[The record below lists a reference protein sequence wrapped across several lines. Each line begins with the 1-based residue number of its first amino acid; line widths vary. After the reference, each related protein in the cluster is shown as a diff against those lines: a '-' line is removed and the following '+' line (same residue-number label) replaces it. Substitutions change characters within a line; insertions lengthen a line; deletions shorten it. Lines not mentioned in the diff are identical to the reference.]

1 MNDRRQTAGRDDERG
16 QALVEFAIV
25 APFFFLILFAIIQL
39 GLLFAA
45 QNGVVSAVRETA
57 RYAAPYR
64 VADSS
69 GATDTC
75 NFYVLGKLGTALQQA
90 VPAFDSSGSHETI
103 TYSSAQGKDTSTTG
117 SGTTWYITVT
127 VHEDYDLP
135 VWVPLVGNFVDG
147 LDGSIDG
154 HITIHANEQMRVEN
168 DGFPSDPF
176 GGTTTTCS
184 S

>member
-1 MNDRRQTAGRDDERG
+1 MRTNDRG
-16 QALVEFAIV
+16 QALVEFALV
-25 APFFFLILFAIIQL
+25 APFFFLLLFAIIQL

-64 VADSS
+64 VADSA
-69 GATDTC
+69 GAVDTC
-75 NFYVLGKLGTALQQA
+75 DLYALPKLLTALQQA
-90 VPAFDSSGSHETI
+90 VPAFDSTGRHDTI
-103 TYSSAQGKDTSTTG
+103 TYASAQGKDTSTTG
-117 SGTTWYITVT
+117 ANTTWYITVT

-135 VWVPLVGNFVDG
+135 VWVPLVGNFIDG

-154 HITIHANEQMRVEN
+154 HITVHANEQMRVEN

-176 GGTTTTCS
+176 GGTTTTCTYP
-184 S
+184 